1 MKYLR
6 KRITNIINLNKLL
19 LVGQFNN
26 EFIILSKCCELY
38 VIDQHGLHERV
49 LYEYFKQNFTDK
61 IAKSKAC
68 RNAIKFGDK
77 LKVKFIYFLLNELKK
92 CKHPY
97 ICAYGRPNIDKINK

>member
-77 LKVKFIYFLLNELKK
+77 LKVKFIYF
-92 CKHPY
+92 
-97 ICAYGRPNIDKINK
+97 